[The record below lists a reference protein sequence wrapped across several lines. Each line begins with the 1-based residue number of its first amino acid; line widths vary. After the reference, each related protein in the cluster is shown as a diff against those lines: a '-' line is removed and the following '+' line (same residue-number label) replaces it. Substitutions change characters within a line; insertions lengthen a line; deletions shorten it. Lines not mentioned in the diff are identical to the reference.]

1 MVHEKEVQRIEE
13 TSQVKLRITV
23 KQEDVKAEYDKLL
36 KDYAKVAQI
45 DGFRKGKVPPQVLE
59 RKFGESIRLEA
70 GQKVLEA
77 ALQEVFEEIEEKPLA
92 TDIPKLEEGSDVTP
106 DFDRD
111 FQFTVTYDVYPKIQ
125 LGSYRGLEVEQPVV
139 RITEEDEKR
148 ELDALIEQNS
158 FIIEKDGNAS
168 EEDIAT
174 VNYWEVNEGGEE
186 VPQSRRSDYTFT
198 IGKGQTIFDFDSDI
212 LGMKK
217 GEIRTFT
224 KTFPPDYNI
233 TELAGTT
240 KRISVELVT
249 LKEKKRPELND
260 ELAQD
265 ISEKYKTLEDLK
277 QDIRKRLEET
287 AKNRVRALT
296 IERLMDKVLE
306 HSSLVVPGSMLQA
319 ELEHT
324 WQHFLEQN
332 RMNEEIVLK
341 ILKAQ
346 GKSKEDLFQEWK
358 PQAEKSLKV
367 RLLIEEMIK
376 KEQIEAAEE
385 EVNAQIKEQAAEV
398 SMQPEEL
405 RAYYERNGY
414 LESVKHD
421 IKEKKLFDAIL
432 TDTKIVQGAE
442 VKFVDIFQGN
452 R

>member
-1 MVHEKEVQRIEE
+1 MVHEKEIQHVDE

-23 KQEDVKAEYDKLL
+23 KKEEVKAEYDKLL
-36 KDYAKVAQI
+36 KNYAKTARI
-45 DGFRKGKVPPQVLE
+45 DGFRKGKVPPSVLE
-59 RKFGESIRLEA
+59 RKFGEDIRVEA
-70 GQKVLEA
+70 GQNIIEA
-77 ALQEVFEEIEEKPLA
+77 ALTEVFTEIEEKPLPTA
-92 TDIPKLEEGSDVTP
+92 IPKLEEGSDVKP
-106 DFDRD
+106 DFEKD

-139 RITEEDEKR
+139 QITEEDERR
-148 ELDALIEQNS
+148 ELEALVEQNS
-158 FIIEKDGNAS
+158 FIVEKDGEAS
-168 EEDIAT
+168 EGDIAT
-174 VNYWEVNEGGEE
+174 VNYWEVNDAGEE
-186 VPQSRRSDYTFT
+186 IPSSRRSDYTLT
-198 IGKGQTIFDFDSDI
+198 IGKGQTLFDFDSDI
-212 LGMKK
+212 IGMKK
-217 GEIRTFT
+217 GETRTFT
-224 KTFPPDYNI
+224 KTFPSDYKFK
-233 TELAGTT
+233 ELAGTT

-287 AKNRVRALT
+287 AKNRVRAIT

-306 HSSLVVPGSMLQA
+306 QSSLVVPQSMLEA

-324 WQHFLEQN
+324 WQRFLEQN
-332 RMNEEIVLK
+332 RMDENIVLQ

-346 GKSKEDLFQEWK
+346 GKTKEDLFQEWK
-358 PQAEKSLKV
+358 LQAEKSLKV
-367 RLLIEEMIK
+367 RLLIEEMIR
-376 KEQIEAAEE
+376 KEQIEATEE
-385 EVNAQIKEQAAEV
+385 EVDALIKDQAANV

-405 RAYYERNGY
+405 RAYYEKNGY
-414 LESVKHD
+414 LEAIKHD

-432 TDTKIVQGAE
+432 ADTKIVQGPE